1 MNELWRLWDAVVVIT
16 GPYGAVALIAF
27 LVMVAI
33 AWLLSRSS

>member
-1 MNELWRLWDAVVVIT
+1 MNDVWRLWDGLVVIT

-27 LVMVAI
+27 FVMVAV